1 MGRDKL
7 KRKLSFKP
15 VCKEFKPSECANTN
29 TIRLLHEEL
38 EALYLMD
45 IKELYQADAAKKMG
59 VSRPTFARILK
70 NARNKVAMT
79 LITGANLVIE
89 DEKEDFSVMIPSDL
103 EEELKIS
110 SPSAKYLHI
119 YEVKNREI
127 VEKKVIK
134 NPVFSQDVR
143 PGQVIPEICNKE
155 NVNFFVSDQIGSGLK
170 NALLSIGVHSYPK
183 KEISLEEIKEFI

>member
-1 MGRDKL
+1 
-7 KRKLSFKP
+7 
-15 VCKEFKPSECANTN
+15 
-29 TIRLLHEEL
+29 
-38 EALYLMD
+38 MD